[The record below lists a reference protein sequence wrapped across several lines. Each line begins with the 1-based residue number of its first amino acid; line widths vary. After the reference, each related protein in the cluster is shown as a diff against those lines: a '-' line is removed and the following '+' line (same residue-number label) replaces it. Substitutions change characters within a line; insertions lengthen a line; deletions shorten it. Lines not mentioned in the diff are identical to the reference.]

1 MADRSMLLSKIQE
14 IADQLDQEIADVE
27 RRRDMLTV
35 DLMELRALRRRLNG
49 GPRAKPAPRRVPSSS
64 GMRSG
69 GPPTERQAQI
79 IDAIRGVDD
88 AFFSAQDL
96 KEACGTND
104 ATLYQTLNVLRDLGA
119 IGKAHKAAIRSGTT
133 PRQYWRIMDA
143 AALDEARSGRDT
155 A

>member
-35 DLMELRALRRRLNG
+35 NLMELRALRRRLN

-69 GPPTERQAQI
+69 GPPSERQAQI

-143 AALDEARSGRDT
+143 AALDQARSGRDT

>member
-1 MADRSMLLSKIQE
+1 
-14 IADQLDQEIADVE
+14 
-27 RRRDMLTV
+27 
-35 DLMELRALRRRLNG
+35 
-49 GPRAKPAPRRVPSSS
+49 
-64 GMRSG
+64 MRSG
-69 GPPTERQAQI
+69 GPPSERQAQI

-96 KEACGTND
+96 KEACGVND

-119 IGKAHKAAIRSGTT
+119 IGKAHKAAIRSGTQ

-143 AALDEARSGRDT
+143 AALDQARSGRDT

>member
-96 KEACGTND
+96 KEACGVND